1 MKRLLKGISDKTC
14 AIKWTY
20 LCKLPLQIPSPEA
33 NSLHADL
40 LKTKNS
46 DSDIKSKKIRLL
58 APGNPLY
65 SNLFASV
72 MMWQNTVTLGRML
85 ALTTSLTGLK
95 AASLK
100 QQRLSVLLKGHSTT
114 FIDPAGSVVHSLPSL
129 GFPLLVWAL
138 NLVGFL
144 KDLAA
149 TLLAYLHKT
158 ENPCVSWGNLT

>member
-46 DSDIKSKKIRLL
+46 DIKSKKIRLL
-58 APGNPLY
+58 APGKLLY
-65 SNLFASV
+65 SNVFSWV
-72 MMWQNTVTLGRML
+72 MMWQNTHPRADARFNHQSSM
-85 ALTTSLTGLK
+85 TGLK

-138 NLVGFL
+138 NLAGFL

-149 TLLAYLHKT
+149 TLLACLHKT

>member
-14 AIKWTY
+14 AIKLTY

-46 DSDIKSKKIRLL
+46 DSDIKSQKIRLL

-100 QQRLSVLLKGHSTT
+100 
-114 FIDPAGSVVHSLPSL
+114 
-129 GFPLLVWAL
+129 
-138 NLVGFL
+138 
-144 KDLAA
+144 
-149 TLLAYLHKT
+149 
-158 ENPCVSWGNLT
+158 